1 MHRIIYTESYE
12 EKARKFLKKH
22 PEMKG
27 QYEKCLTLLELNP
40 YHPSLRLHQFKT
52 SRFEGYSISINL
64 SYRISMEF
72 LVDGQDIL
80 LVNVGDHQE
89 IYGKK

>member
-52 SRFEGYSISINL
+52 SRFEGYAVSNLKCTKLLGVSLSRSLEVQDFSRSIIEHSDRL
-64 SYRISMEF
+64 
-72 LVDGQDIL
+72 G
-80 LVNVGDHQE
+80 
-89 IYGKK
+89 